1 MANQHDKETDPIT
14 SGNRMT
20 KDEIAGRDPQ
30 DHTNVPESSKEEK
43 ESKHQEQEQ
52 DAEKTERP
60 DDDASSEEAPDL
72 SHASDEDGDVQ
83 PSDEDQQD
91 KE

>member
-1 MANQHDKETDPIT
+1 MADQHDKETDPIT

-30 DHTNVPESSKEEK
+30 NHAEVPEKSKDEK
-43 ESKHQEQEQ
+43 ESKHPDQEADTSSE
-52 DAEKTERP
+52 E
-60 DDDASSEEAPDL
+60 ASSEEAPDL

-83 PSDEDQQD
+83 PSDEDNQQD

>member
-1 MANQHDKETDPIT
+1 MADQHDKETDPIT

-30 DHTNVPESSKEEK
+30 NHAEVPEKSKDEE
-43 ESKHQEQEQ
+43 ESKHQEQEADQ
-52 DAEKTERP
+52 SSEE
-60 DDDASSEEAPDL
+60 ASSEEAPDL

-83 PSDEDQQD
+83 PSDDDNQQD

>member
-1 MANQHDKETDPIT
+1 MADQHDKETDPIT

-30 DHTNVPESSKEEK
+30 NHAEVPEKSKDEK
-43 ESKHQEQEQ
+43 ESKHPDQEADKSSE
-52 DAEKTERP
+52 E
-60 DDDASSEEAPDL
+60 ASSEEAPDL

-83 PSDEDQQD
+83 PSDEDNQQD

>member
-1 MANQHDKETDPIT
+1 MADQHDKETDPIT

-30 DHTNVPESSKEEK
+30 DHAEVPEKSKDEK
-43 ESKHQEQEQ
+43 ESKHPDQEA
-52 DAEKTERP
+52 DT
-60 DDDASSEEAPDL
+60 SSEEAPDL
-72 SHASDEDGDVQ
+72 SHASDEEGDVQ

>member
-1 MANQHDKETDPIT
+1 MADQHDKETDPIT

-30 DHTNVPESSKEEK
+30 NHAEVPEKSKDEK
-43 ESKHQEQEQ
+43 ESKHPDQEQ
-52 DAEKTERP
+52 DRKQNEE
-60 DDDASSEEAPDL
+60 ASSEEAPDL

-83 PSDEDQQD
+83 PSDDDNQQD

>member
-1 MANQHDKETDPIT
+1 MADQHDKETDPIT

-30 DHTNVPESSKEEK
+30 DHAKVPEKSKDEK
-43 ESKHQEQEQ
+43 ESKHPDQEADTSSE
-52 DAEKTERP
+52 E
-60 DDDASSEEAPDL
+60 ASSEEAPDL

>member
-1 MANQHDKETDPIT
+1 MADQHEKETDPIT

-30 DHTNVPESSKEEK
+30 NHTDVPEKSKDEK
-43 ESKHQEQEQ
+43 EPKHQDH
-52 DAEKTERP
+52 DAEKTKQP
-60 DDDASSEEAPDL
+60 DGGKASSEEAPDL
-72 SHASDEDGDVQ
+72 SHASDEDGDVE
-83 PSDEDQQD
+83 PSDEENQQD

>member
-1 MANQHDKETDPIT
+1 MADQHDKETDPIT

-30 DHTNVPESSKEEK
+30 DHAEVPEKSKDEK
-43 ESKHQEQEQ
+43 ESKHPDQEADQSSE
-52 DAEKTERP
+52 E
-60 DDDASSEEAPDL
+60 ASNEEAPDL

-83 PSDEDQQD
+83 PSDEDNQQD

>member
-1 MANQHDKETDPIT
+1 MADQHEKETDPIT

-30 DHTNVPESSKEEK
+30 NHTDVPEKSKDEK
-43 ESKHQEQEQ
+43 ESKHPDQEASSE
-52 DAEKTERP
+52 E
-60 DDDASSEEAPDL
+60 ASSEEAPDL

-83 PSDEDQQD
+83 PSDEDNQQD

>member
-1 MANQHDKETDPIT
+1 MADQHDKETDPIT

-30 DHTNVPESSKEEK
+30 NHAEVSEKSKDEK
-43 ESKHQEQEQ
+43 ESKHPDQEADKSSE
-52 DAEKTERP
+52 E
-60 DDDASSEEAPDL
+60 ASSEEAPDL

-83 PSDEDQQD
+83 PSDDDNQQD

>member
-1 MANQHDKETDPIT
+1 MADQHDKETDPIT

-30 DHTNVPESSKEEK
+30 DHAEVPKKSKDEK
-43 ESKHQEQEQ
+43 ESKHPDQEE
-52 DAEKTERP
+52 DTSSEE
-60 DDDASSEEAPDL
+60 ASSEEAPDL